1 MKYWD
6 SSALVVTIS
15 DQALKDRL
23 LAEGGYTR
31 THTLTEMFSALTGGN
46 LGIRVPA
53 NDAAKMIRAATG
65 RLRFVN
71 LTEPEILAA
80 LDNAQRMGVRG
91 GRVHDYMH
99 ALAAS
104 KSGADALLTTDRNDF
119 NGLVPDLAV
128 EQV

>member
-1 MKYWD
+1 
-6 SSALVVTIS
+6 
-15 DQALKDRL
+15 
-23 LAEGGYTR
+23 
-31 THTLTEMFSALTGGN
+31 
-46 LGIRVPA
+46 
-53 NDAAKMIRAATG
+53 
-65 RLRFVN
+65 
-71 LTEPEILAA
+71 
-80 LDNAQRMGVRG
+80 MGVRG